1 MWLFCKTHPGP
12 NTAKPWYAMG
22 APYRLPWVLTS
33 LQDEAPLN
41 LMDPGPPFGC
51 VSKVEVSSV
60 RWDGNSS
67 CCSLGAVP
75 HQALREH
82 VDETCMLRPILLP
95 LLFLLPI
102 HYISFFFFPGTVTLA
117 AAPPDWAESTKLHIT
132 RRHRMP
138 ILGLETSSLSLQ

>member
-41 LMDPGPPFGC
+41 LMDPGPPFGR
-51 VSKVEVSSV
+51 VSKVELSSV

-102 HYISFFFFPGTVTLA
+102 HYISFFFSLA
-117 AAPPDWAESTKLHIT
+117 LSPWQQPHLTGQKAPSSTSPEDIGCRFWA
-132 RRHRMP
+132 
-138 ILGLETSSLSLQ
+138 